1 MGHLARTSPP
11 PAAPGHRRGAAMADK
26 ESGPEQAA
34 VEQPKTEQAKT
45 EQLKTQV
52 TGVDGIIKAGPA
64 NYFKGLSNSGGK
76 LILTDTQL
84 IFKPGRLNFRRSIE
98 AIAVKEIVAVERRNT
113 LGVVPNGF
121 GVILRDGKA
130 HRFVVY
136 GREEWI
142 EAVVKVRSK
151 ISPPKKMS

>member
-1 MGHLARTSPP
+1 
-11 PAAPGHRRGAAMADK
+11 MADK
-26 ESGPEQAA
+26 EIGAD
-34 VEQPKTEQAKT
+34 QPKTEI
-45 EQLKTQV
+45 
-52 TGVDGIIKAGPA
+52 TGVDRIVKEGPA
-64 NYFKGLSNSGGK
+64 NYFKGLSNIGGK
-76 LILTDTQL
+76 LTLTDTQM

-98 AIAVKEIVAVERRNT
+98 AIAVKDIVAVERRNT
-113 LGVVPNGF
+113 LGVVQNGF

-136 GREEWI
+136 GREDWI